1 MQYKILKAAA
11 AILLLL
17 YASLTPAQTVS
28 AEFMK
33 NYRAYTSAYQQGDL
47 QRAEDLAKKTLEL
60 GVKELGPDHEKIPVL
75 LINLGHVEM
84 LLGHNDAAE
93 KYLLEARKKVK
104 PDQKDAASS
113 LLTIH
118 EDMARIYSSSN
129 DLDKAHKELDEAI
142 ALRTKDKGADD
153 PVIADLLGM
162 QAQLDIAQKKY
173 DAADGL
179 IARGLKIV
187 EAKFGKS
194 DNRVAGFLT
203 MQGDVAEFRNNLKQ
217 AEGLYLRSMAIL
229 KKNLVSDDPGILN
242 MHKKLA
248 DLYIAMGSDK
258 FASHADA
265 YVTQA
270 ELREGA
276 ALPIFVIKPKL
287 PAGEKIDL
295 GSVLLNMTVTDKGR
309 VQDLKVIETDVPRSV
324 TQATLKAASEWRFKP
339 KIEKGKRLPQANTRA
354 RVVFRGNKVEV
365 HLGEMNMAG

>member
-1 MQYKILKAAA
+1 MQYKILKVAT

-17 YASLTPAQTVS
+17 SASMAPAQTVS
-28 AEFMK
+28 NKFMK
-33 NYRAYTSAYQQGDL
+33 TYRAYNSAYQQGDL
-47 QRAEDLAKKTLEL
+47 QRAEDLAKKTLEM

-93 KYLLEARKKVK
+93 KYLLEARKKIK
-104 PDQKDAASS
+104 PDQKDAPSS

-118 EDMARIYSSSN
+118 EDMARIYSDN
-129 DLDKAHKELDEAI
+129 KDLDKAHKELDQAI
-142 ALRTKDKGADD
+142 ALRTKDKGAND
-153 PVIADLLGM
+153 PVVADLLGM
-162 QAQLDIAQKKY
+162 QAQLYIAQKKY
-173 DAADGL
+173 DTADSL

-187 EAKFGKS
+187 ETKYGKN
-194 DNRVAGFLT
+194 DNRVAGYLT
-203 MQGDVAEFRNNLKQ
+203 MQGDVAEFRNNLKK
-217 AEGLYLRSMAIL
+217 AEGLYLRAMAIL
-229 KKNLVSDDPGILN
+229 KKNLVSDDPSILH

-287 PAGEKIDL
+287 PAGKKIDL

-309 VQDLKVIETDVPRSV
+309 VKDLKVIEADVPRSV
-324 TQATLKAASEWRFKP
+324 IQATVRAASQWRFKP

-354 RVVFRGNKVEV
+354 RVVFRGGKVEV
-365 HLGEMNMAG
+365 HLGEMKVTG